1 MTRTIFFIVMW
12 LLIVVFLLFL
22 YGALKLANEAD
33 KEMKKIRSEENIKY
47 YKLKICFFV
56 SF

>member
-12 LLIVVFLLFL
+12 LLIVVFLLFF

-33 KEMKKIRSEENIKY
+33 KEMKKIRSEENQNEK
-47 YKLKICFFV
+47 
-56 SF
+56 